1 MQQQNQYFLAWIKAK
16 LNKNFTFIECPSLE
30 EFEEAEKELQALTS
44 QDSDNNKL
52 NTWLEKYLS
61 DKQIKS
67 MKAAYRKSVSRGR
80 KNYST
85 RTADAIELDEIRSER
100 LTELSQYTNVNKR
113 EYIKRIIDT
122 EFEAMHVKRKA
133 DRESAEL
140 EIFHMLSKYNKV
152 HIKALSSFPHT
163 IDKALE
169 ILTWLKTENSQLENY
184 SPKRFLAKQ
193 NGEKQVLALLNSMKE
208 ENFDVMT

>member
-1 MQQQNQYFLAWIKAK
+1 MQQQNQYFLNWIEAK
-16 LNKNFTFIECPSLE
+16 LNKNFTFIECSSLE

-52 NTWLEKYLS
+52 NTWLEKYLT

-85 RTADAIELDEIRSER
+85 RTADAIEFDDIRSER

-122 EFEAMHVKRKA
+122 EFEAMQVKRKEG
-133 DRESAEL
+133 RESAEL

-169 ILTWLKTENSQLENY
+169 ILT
-184 SPKRFLAKQ
+184 
-193 NGEKQVLALLNSMKE
+193 
-208 ENFDVMT
+208 